1 MGMDNFY
8 NKINKLRVKIQNI
21 GHKIDL
27 KNDLKNLP
35 ILKELNFELRKN

>member
-1 MGMDNFY
+1 MDNFY

>member
-1 MGMDNFY
+1 MDSFY

>member
-1 MGMDNFY
+1 MDSFF
-8 NKINKLRVKIQNI
+8 NKINKLRVRIKNI

-35 ILKELNFELRKN
+35 ILKELNFELIKN

>member
-1 MGMDNFY
+1 MGMDSFY

>member
-8 NKINKLRVKIQNI
+8 NKINKIRVKIQNI